1 MLSALVL
8 LAVGTFAL
16 AILMYDWFSG
26 LPADATAQFV
36 GGASCIECH
45 QDQYDLFVGSHH
57 DLAMDVANEET
68 VLAKFDGTKIE
79 HFGIT
84 STVFRDGERFMVN
97 TQGPDGQM
105 QDFEVTMVFGCD
117 PLQQYMVE
125 LKPARDA
132 DGHGQY
138 QVLRLSWDVAKQQWF
153 YLSPPDVY
161 EQIHPDDPLH
171 WTSVTQRWNSNCA
184 SCHST
189 DLKKNFDTL
198 SGKYNTTFVDIDV
211 NCEACHGPGSL
222 HVEIAQN
229 RRFFWDANH
238 GLGLTTKLKDSS
250 NLPQIE
256 ACAPCHSRRTQIAPG
271 NLEGQRYD
279 ELFSCQLLSNR
290 IYHDDGQIRD
300 EDYVYGSFIQS
311 KMYHRGIKCTD
322 CHDPHSTKV
331 KFTDNQLC
339 TSCHQHPA
347 GKYDTVA
354 HHRHQAGSKGSLC
367 VECHMPATTYMAV
380 DSRRDHSFRVPR
392 PDLSVKFGTPN
403 ACTAC
408 HINEANLPETTQA
421 KLTQYLDWIEAT
433 ENGDGAV
440 ATELRRVDQQM
451 AEAFA
456 QWYPDAAA
464 RGDRSQYYE
473 QMVVGKSDAADSIAT
488 LKRLALDNTAP
499 AIFRATSAE
508 VLGASDTDSVESLL
522 QCLQD
527 DEPKVA
533 AAASR
538 ALSRPLTLSFGD
550 RGKAKRLV
558 SKLAE
563 LLGHDSRLV
572 RIESARTL
580 INVPKQ
586 VLYQM
591 IDSTARKNLM
601 STIDEL
607 KQSLAQDNDLAMS
620 HMILASLH
628 QWNEEFSSVESS
640 YRNAI
645 AVEPN
650 FTGPRANLASL
661 IDGRL
666 DQLNRRYASGETN
679 LASQIE
685 NLQQSVKRYR
695 VEENRLLKF
704 EVDRSVGIAGVHGLH
719 HRYGLS
725 CYLNGDLKEA
735 EKWLMSAYQASPKT
749 ENYVVALAA
758 FYEETGEVAK
768 AMKFTRELLIIAP
781 DNPGYRRMR
790 DNLLPKMK

>member
-1 MLSALVL
+1 MLVI
-8 LAVGTFAL
+8 GTIAL
-16 AILMYDWFSG
+16 AMLMYEWFSG
-26 LPADATAQFV
+26 LPADATAQYV
-36 GGASCIECH
+36 GGSSCIECH
-45 QDQYDLFVGSHH
+45 QDQYDLFAGSHH

-189 DLKKNFDTL
+189 DLQKNFDTL
-198 SGKYNTTFVDIDV
+198 TGKYNTTFVDIDV

-238 GLGLTTKLKDSS
+238 GLGLTTKLKDSK
-250 NLPQIE
+250 NMTQVE
-256 ACAPCHSRRTQIAPG
+256 ACAPCHSRRTQIESG
-271 NLEGQRYD
+271 DLKGQRYD
-279 ELFSCQLLSNR
+279 EHFSCQLLSNR
-290 IYHDDGQIRD
+290 VYHDDGQIRD

-347 GKYDTVA
+347 GKYDTAA
-354 HHRHQAGSKGSLC
+354 HHRHQAGSTGALC
-367 VECHMPATTYMAV
+367 VECHMPATTYMAI

-408 HINEANLPETTQA
+408 HIDEKKLPETVQS

-433 ENGDGAV
+433 ENGDEVV
-440 ATELRRVDQQM
+440 ASELRRVDQQM
-451 AEAFA
+451 ADAFA
-456 QWYPDAAA
+456 QWYPDAKERA
-464 RGDRSQYYE
+464 DRSKYYE
-473 QMVVGKSDAADSIAT
+473 QLVAGKSDAPDSAQS
-488 LKRLALDNTAP
+488 LRQLALDDSAP

-508 VLGASDTDSVESLL
+508 ELGTPDSDSVETLL

-527 DEPKVA
+527 DEPKVVA
-533 AAASR
+533 AACR
-538 ALSRPLTLSFGD
+538 ALTGPLILAFGD
-550 RGKAKRLV
+550 RSKAKDLV
-558 SKLAE
+558 NKLAE
-563 LLGHDSRLV
+563 LLEHDSRLV
-572 RIESARTL
+572 RIEVARTL
-580 INVPKQ
+580 TNVPKQ
-586 VLYQM
+586 VLFQM
-591 IDSTARKNLM
+591 LDSTARTELAA
-601 STIDEL
+601 TIEEL
-607 KQSLAQDNDLAMS
+607 KRSLAQDNDLAMS

-628 QWNEEFSSVESS
+628 EWNEEFSAAETS

-645 AVEPN
+645 AVEPK
-650 FTGPRANLASL
+650 FSGARTNLAQL
-661 IDGRL
+661 IDGRIG
-666 DQLNRRYASGETN
+666 QLSRRLASGESN

-685 NLQQSVKRYR
+685 SLQQSVKRYR
-695 VEENRLLKF
+695 AEENKLLKF
-704 EVDRSVGIAGVHGLH
+704 EVDRSAGIAGVHGLH
-719 HRYGLS
+719 YRYGLS
-725 CYLNGDLKEA
+725 CYLNGDLEET
-735 EKWLMSAYQASPKT
+735 EKWLLAAYQGSPKT
-749 ENYVVALAA
+749 QDYVLALATYYDA
-758 FYEETGEVAK
+758 TGDNAK
-768 AMKFTRELLIIAP
+768 ARKFVKELLDIAP
-781 DNPGYRRMR
+781 DNPAYRQLR
-790 DNLLPKMK
+790 DKLLSETK